1 MTGAKLSEVHQLSS
15 AQRRLLIEISKD
27 QMMPLEGGLSD
38 SVMLAL
44 LVENTDTIGQ
54 DVIEIFKGRGSCE
67 LRDAL
72 VRCLGVPRLSASK
85 IALLKEDLLDINI
98 IKMIKDHEDQTS
110 LV

>member
-27 QMMPLEGGLSD
+27 PLMPLEGGLSD

-44 LVENTDTIGQ
+44 LIEKTDTLSQ
-54 DVIEIFKGRGSCE
+54 DVIETFKVRTTHE

-72 VRCLGVPRLSASK
+72 VRCLDVPRTSAEK

-98 IKMIKDHEDQTS
+98 I
-110 LV
+110 